1 MLVVRRKS
9 RETTEEEKYCTTN
22 SLSCE
27 RLCCVCVCV
36 CVCLYYCQKLSA
48 AHTHAHTPATSPLI
62 GYHGSSRS
70 HHVLQ
75 VCSWGEGVC
84 VCVCVCVCACVRV
97 CVCVCVC
104 VCVHHLL
111 LSPNTGQVVKPSS
124 LQFVPLV
131 VFVSLLAFFS
141 LSEKN
146 IQLLFPSHPLESF
159 YFPEVHLTLP
169 KPCGKKGWFPRLP
182 DIPRSMTVCVC
193 GAAAERESAPSSGTF
208 G

>member
-1 MLVVRRKS
+1 ML
-9 RETTEEEKYCTTN
+9 
-22 SLSCE
+22 
-27 RLCCVCVCV
+27 CVCVCV
-36 CVCLYYCQKLSA
+36 CVCVSIIVRNSPL
-48 AHTHAHTPATSPLI
+48 HTHMHTHLPDHLSLVTMAVAGLTM
-62 GYHGSSRS
+62 
-70 HHVLQ
+70 
-75 VCSWGEGVC
+75 CCKFAAGEK
-84 VCVCVCVCACVRV
+84 VCVCVCVCA
-97 CVCVCVC
+97 CVCVC